1 MDRARPPDPS
11 HGQTLDFELVDRL
24 TGLTALE
31 VLDSRGNPTIAVTAH
46 TEKGS
51 ARAIVPSGAST
62 GVHEA
67 VELRDGDP
75 RRYGSKG
82 VTKAVANVNG
92 EIAGRLRGFDV
103 LDQKGIDSALIEL
116 DGTPNKGRLGANAI
130 LGTSLAV
137 AHAAAQAK
145 GMPLYRYLGGNDAAT
160 LPLPLANILN
170 GGAHADTSV
179 DLQEFMVCPVGA
191 PTFAEAIRAVAEV
204 YQALKKVLKG
214 QGLATAVGDEGGF
227 APNLSSNE
235 DALKLIVLGIK
246 QAGYEAGRD
255 VAIALDPA
263 ASEFF
268 ADGKYTLKG
277 EGRSLDAA
285 ALVHLYAD
293 WTARYPIVSIEDGM
307 AEDDWDGW
315 RLLTDSIGK
324 KVQLVGDDLF
334 VTNVKRL
341 KEGIERGVA
350 NSLLVKVNQIGT
362 LTETLDAI
370 DLASQAGYSSVI
382 SHRSGETE
390 DTTIADLAVAT
401 GAGMIKTGAP
411 ARSER
416 VAKYNRLLSIE
427 AELGEA
433 AVYAGRTKLR

>member
-1 MDRARPPDPS
+1 MVVRI
-11 HGQTLDFELVDRL
+11 
-24 TGLTALE
+24 TGLTARE

-75 RRYGSKG
+75 KRYGGKG
-82 VTKAVANVNG
+82 VLKAVANVTG
-92 EIAGRLRGFDV
+92 EIAKRLDGFNV
-103 LDQKGIDSALIEL
+103 LDQKGIDHALIEL

-145 GMPLYRYLGGNDAAT
+145 GVPLYRYLGRNSSAT
-160 LPLPLANILN
+160 LPLPMANILN

-191 PTFAEAIRAVAEV
+191 PTCAEAIRAVAEV
-204 YQALKKVLKG
+204 YQALKTVLKS
-214 QGLATAVGDEGGF
+214 QGLATGVGDEGGF

-235 DALKLIVLGIK
+235 DALKLIVQAIK
-246 QAGYEAGRD
+246 RSGYEPGRD

-263 ASEFF
+263 ASEFYK
-268 ADGKYTLKG
+268 DGKYTLKG

-285 ALVHLYAD
+285 ALVQLYSD
-293 WTARYPIVSIEDGM
+293 WTERYPIVSIEDGM

-341 KEGIERGVA
+341 KEGIEKGVA

-370 DLASQAGYSSVI
+370 DLARQAGYSSVI

-416 VAKYNRLLSIE
+416 VAKYNRLLTIE

-433 AVYAGRTKLR
+433 AVYAGRSKLR

>member
-1 MDRARPPDPS
+1 M
-11 HGQTLDFELVDRL
+11 VRL

-75 RRYGSKG
+75 KRYGGKG
-82 VTKAVANVNG
+82 VTRAVANVTG
-92 EIAGRLRGFDV
+92 EIARRLAGFDV
-103 LDQKGIDSALIEL
+103 LDQKGLDHALIEL

-137 AHAAAQAK
+137 AHAAALAE
-145 GMPLYRYLGGNDAAT
+145 GVPLYRYLGGTGAAT
-160 LPLPLANILN
+160 LPLPMANILN

-191 PTFAEAIRAVAEV
+191 PTFAEGIRAVAEV

-214 QGLATAVGDEGGF
+214 QGLATGVGDEGGF

-235 DALKLIVLGIK
+235 EALKLIV
-246 QAGYEAGRD
+246 QAIEQSGYQPGRD

-263 ASEFF
+263 ASEFY

-277 EGRSLDAA
+277 EGRTLDAA
-285 ALVHLYAD
+285 ALVSLYSEWA
-293 WTARYPIVSIEDGM
+293 ARYPIVSIEDGM
-307 AEDDWDGW
+307 AEDDWEGW
-315 RLLTDSIGK
+315 RLLTESLGK

-341 KEGIERGVA
+341 QEGIDRGVA

-370 DLASQAGYSSVI
+370 DLARDAGYSSVI

-416 VAKYNRLLSIE
+416 VAKYNRLLFIE

>member
-1 MDRARPPDPS
+1 
-11 HGQTLDFELVDRL
+11 
-24 TGLTALE
+24 
-31 VLDSRGNPTIAVTAH
+31 VLDSRGNPTVSVTVH
-46 TEKGS
+46 TEKGNG
-51 ARAIVPSGAST
+51 RAIVPSGAST

-75 RRYGSKG
+75 KRYAGKG
-82 VTKAVANVNG
+82 VTKAVHNVMG
-92 EIAGRLRGFDV
+92 EIAQRLHGFDV
-103 LDQKGIDSALIEL
+103 LDQRGLDQALIDL

-130 LGTSLAV
+130 LGVSLAA
-137 AHAAAQAK
+137 AHAAAQVQGA
-145 GMPLYRYLGGNDAAT
+145 PLYRYLGGADAGT
-160 LPLPLANILN
+160 LPLPMANILN

-191 PTFAEAIRAVAEV
+191 PTFAEAIRAVSEI
-204 YQALKKVLKG
+204 YQALKKVLKS

-227 APNLSSNE
+227 APSLGSNE
-235 DALKLIVLGIK
+235 DALKLIVEAIG
-246 QAGYEAGRD
+246 QAGYSAGAD
-255 VAIALDPA
+255 AAIALDPA
-263 ASEFF
+263 ASELFS
-268 ADGKYTLKG
+268 DGKYRLKG
-277 EGRSLDAA
+277 EGRTLDAA
-285 ALVHLYAD
+285 ELVRLYAG
-293 WTARYPIVSIEDGM
+293 WAERYPIVSIEDGM
-307 AEDDWDGW
+307 AEDDWEGW

-341 KEGIERGVA
+341 AQGIERGVA
-350 NSLLVKVNQIGT
+350 NSILIKVNQIGT

-370 DLASQAGYSSVI
+370 EMARKAGYSSVI

-416 VAKYNRLLSIE
+416 VAKYNRLLFIE

-433 AVYAGRTKLR
+433 AVYAARSKLR

>member
-1 MDRARPPDPS
+1 
-11 HGQTLDFELVDRL
+11 VVRL

-31 VLDSRGNPTIAVTAH
+31 VLDSRGNPTISVTAH

-51 ARAIVPSGAST
+51 GRAIVPSGAST

-75 RRYGSKG
+75 KRYGGKG
-82 VTKAVANVNG
+82 VTKAVQHVTG
-92 EIAGRLRGFDV
+92 EIAQRLRGFDV
-103 LDQKGIDSALIEL
+103 LDQKGLDHALIEL

-130 LGTSLAV
+130 LGVSLAA
-137 AHAAAQAK
+137 AHAAAQAASV
-145 GMPLYRYLGGNDAAT
+145 PLYRHLGGDTAGT
-160 LPLPLANILN
+160 LPLPMANILN

-191 PTFAEAIRAVAEV
+191 PTFAEAIRAVSEV
-204 YQALKKVLKG
+204 YQALNKVLKA

-227 APNLSSNE
+227 APSLGSNE
-235 DALKLIVLGIK
+235 DALKLIVEAIG
-246 QAGYEAGRD
+246 QAGYRSGDD

-268 ADGKYTLKG
+268 SEGKYTLKG
-277 EGRSLDAA
+277 EGRTLDAA
-285 ALVHLYAD
+285 DMVRLYTGWAE
-293 WTARYPIVSIEDGM
+293 RYPIVSIEDGM
-307 AEDDWDGW
+307 AEDDWEGW
-315 RLLTDSIGK
+315 RLLTDSVGK

-341 KEGIERGVA
+341 AQGIERGVA
-350 NSLLVKVNQIGT
+350 NSILIKVNQIGT

-370 DLASQAGYSSVI
+370 EMARQAGYSSVI

-416 VAKYNRLLSIE
+416 VAKYNRLLFIE

-433 AVYAGRTKLR
+433 AVYAGRSKLR

>member
-1 MDRARPPDPS
+1 
-11 HGQTLDFELVDRL
+11 VVRL

-31 VLDSRGNPTIAVTAH
+31 VLDSRGNPTISVTVH
-46 TEKGS
+46 TEKGNG
-51 ARAIVPSGAST
+51 RAIVPSGAST

-75 RRYGSKG
+75 KRYAGKG
-82 VTKAVANVNG
+82 VTKAVHNVMG
-92 EIAGRLRGFDV
+92 EIAQRLHGFDV
-103 LDQKGIDSALIEL
+103 LDQRGLDQALIDL

-130 LGTSLAV
+130 LGVSLAA
-137 AHAAAQAK
+137 AHAAAQVQGA
-145 GMPLYRYLGGNDAAT
+145 PLYRYLGGADAGT
-160 LPLPLANILN
+160 LPLPMANILN

-191 PTFAEAIRAVAEV
+191 PTFAEAIRAVSEI
-204 YQALKKVLKG
+204 YQALKKVLKS

-227 APNLSSNE
+227 APSLGSNE
-235 DALKLIVLGIK
+235 DALKLIVEAIG
-246 QAGYEAGRD
+246 QAGYSVGAD
-255 VAIALDPA
+255 AAIALDPA

-268 ADGKYTLKG
+268 SDGKYRLKG
-277 EGRSLDAA
+277 EGRTLDAA
-285 ALVHLYAD
+285 ELVRLYAG
-293 WTARYPIVSIEDGM
+293 WAERYPIVSIEDGM
-307 AEDDWDGW
+307 AEDDWEGW

-341 KEGIERGVA
+341 AQGIERGVA
-350 NSLLVKVNQIGT
+350 NSILIKVNQIGT

-370 DLASQAGYSSVI
+370 EMARKAGYSSVI

-416 VAKYNRLLSIE
+416 VAKYNRLLFIE

-433 AVYAGRTKLR
+433 AVYAARSKLR

>member
-1 MDRARPPDPS
+1 M
-11 HGQTLDFELVDRL
+11 TRL

-51 ARAIVPSGAST
+51 GRAIVPSGAST

-75 RRYGSKG
+75 KRYGGKG
-82 VTKAVANVNG
+82 VTNAVGHVKG
-92 EIAGRLRGFDV
+92 EIAERLRDFDV
-103 LDQKGIDSALIEL
+103 MDQKGLDAALIEL

-130 LGTSLAV
+130 LGVSLAV

-145 GMPLYRYLGGNDAAT
+145 SIPLDQHLAGEGSTT
-160 LPLPLANILN
+160 LPLPMANILN

-179 DLQEFMVCPVGA
+179 DLQEFMVCPVGS
-191 PTFAEAIRAVAEV
+191 PTFAEAMRAVSEV
-204 YQALKKVLKG
+204 YQALKKVLKA
-214 QGLATAVGDEGGF
+214 QGLATGVGDEGGF
-227 APNLSSNE
+227 APSLHSNE
-235 DALKLIVLGIK
+235 DALKLIVDAIK
-246 QAGYEAGRD
+246 QAGYEPGRD

-263 ASEFF
+263 ASEFYSE
-268 ADGKYTLKG
+268 GKYTLKG

-285 ALVHLYAD
+285 ALVSLYSE

-307 AEDDWDGW
+307 AEDDWEGW
-315 RLLTDSIGK
+315 RLLTDRLGADI
-324 KVQLVGDDLF
+324 QLVGDDLF
-334 VTNVKRL
+334 VTNVARL
-341 KEGIERGVA
+341 KQGIEKGVA

-370 DLASQAGYSSVI
+370 DLARRSGYSSVI

-401 GAGMIKTGAP
+401 GAGMIKAGAP

-427 AELGEA
+427 ADLGVA

>member
-1 MDRARPPDPS
+1 
-11 HGQTLDFELVDRL
+11 
-24 TGLTALE
+24 
-31 VLDSRGNPTIAVTAH
+31 
-46 TEKGS
+46 
-51 ARAIVPSGAST
+51 VPSGAST

-75 RRYGSKG
+75 KRYGGKG
-82 VTKAVANVNG
+82 VTKAVANVTG
-92 EIAGRLRGFDV
+92 VIAKRLQGFNV
-103 LDQKGIDSALIEL
+103 LDQKGLDHALIEL

-130 LGTSLAV
+130 LGVSLAV

-145 GMPLYRYLGGNDAAT
+145 GVPLYRYLGGTSSAT
-160 LPLPLANILN
+160 LPLPMANILN

-179 DLQEFMVCPVGA
+179 DLQEFMVCPVGS

-214 QGLATAVGDEGGF
+214 LGLATAVGDEGGF

-235 DALKLIVLGIK
+235 DALKLIVQAIK
-246 QAGYEAGRD
+246 QAGYEPGRD

-263 ASEFF
+263 ASEFY

-277 EGRSLDAA
+277 EGRSLDAP
-285 ALVHLYAD
+285 ALVSLYSEWA
-293 WTARYPIVSIEDGM
+293 ARYPIVSIEDGM

-315 RLLTDSIGK
+315 KLLTVSLGK

-341 KEGIERGVA
+341 QEGIERGVA

-370 DLASQAGYSSVI
+370 DLARQAGYSSVI

-427 AELGEA
+427 VELGEA
-433 AVYAGRTKLR
+433 AVYAGRSKLR

>member
-1 MDRARPPDPS
+1 M
-11 HGQTLDFELVDRL
+11 VRL

-75 RRYGSKG
+75 KRYGGKG
-82 VTKAVANVNG
+82 VTRAVANVTG
-92 EIAGRLRGFDV
+92 EIARRLAGFDV
-103 LDQKGIDSALIEL
+103 LDQKGLDHALIEL

-137 AHAAAQAK
+137 AHAAALAE
-145 GMPLYRYLGGNDAAT
+145 GVPLYRYLGGTGAAT
-160 LPLPLANILN
+160 LPLPMANILN

-191 PTFAEAIRAVAEV
+191 PTFAEGIRAVAEV
-204 YQALKKVLKG
+204 YQALKKVMKG
-214 QGLATAVGDEGGF
+214 QGLATGVGDEGGF

-235 DALKLIVLGIK
+235 EALKLIV
-246 QAGYEAGRD
+246 QAIEQSGYQPGRD

-263 ASEFF
+263 ASEFY

-277 EGRSLDAA
+277 EGRTLDAA
-285 ALVHLYAD
+285 ALVSLYSEWA
-293 WTARYPIVSIEDGM
+293 ARYPIVSIEDGM
-307 AEDDWDGW
+307 AEDDWEGW
-315 RLLTDSIGK
+315 RLLTESLGK

-341 KEGIERGVA
+341 QEGIDRGVA

-370 DLASQAGYSSVI
+370 DLARDAGYSSVI
-382 SHRSGETE
+382 SHRSGESE

-416 VAKYNRLLSIE
+416 VAKYNRLLFIE